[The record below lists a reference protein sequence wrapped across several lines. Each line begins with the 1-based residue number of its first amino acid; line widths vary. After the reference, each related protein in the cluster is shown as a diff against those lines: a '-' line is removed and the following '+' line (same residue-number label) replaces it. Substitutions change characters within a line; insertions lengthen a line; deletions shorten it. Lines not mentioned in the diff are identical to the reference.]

1 MRENLPTL
9 GDVVVVILGK
19 EGEGKRE
26 VAVVEKLLML
36 GEMVVVAVEKG
47 KRSGSAVLSHESYI
61 RICNRTELTK
71 VFGHI

>member
-1 MRENLPTL
+1 LLTL
-9 GDVVVVILGK
+9 GDAVVVILGK

-26 VAVVEKLLML
+26 VAVAEKLLMS

-47 KRSGSAVLSHESYI
+47 KRSGSAVLSHKLYI

-71 VFGHI
+71 VFGHV